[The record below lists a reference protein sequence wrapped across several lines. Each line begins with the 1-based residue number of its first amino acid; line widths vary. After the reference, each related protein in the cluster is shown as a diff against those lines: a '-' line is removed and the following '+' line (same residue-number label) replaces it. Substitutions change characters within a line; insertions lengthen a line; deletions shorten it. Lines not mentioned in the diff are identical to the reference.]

1 MEEQAKIL
9 SLVSESGMITSKQ
22 VRNAGIHPHYLQKLV
37 RSGKLQLISR
47 GIYMCS
53 DMWEDEIFLVQQRYQ
68 KGIYSHDTAL
78 YLHNYSDRT
87 PAKYTMTFPINYHSP
102 SWEFEPLII
111 HRTIRKNY
119 ELGLTEIQSPSGNML
134 KVYDLERTLCD
145 IVRGSGCDIQIITDA
160 MKRYAAAKN
169 RNINKLIQYAEQLR
183 VKPKIL
189 RYMEVLL

>member
-1 MEEQAKIL
+1 MEKQAKIL

-102 SWEFEPLII
+102 SLESEPLII

>member
-22 VRNAGIHPHYLQKLV
+22 VRDAGIHPHYLQKLV

-87 PAKYTMTFPINYHSP
+87 PAKYTMTFPINYHST
-102 SWEFEPLII
+102 SLESEPLII